1 MIFVKEIMIMKKLL
15 VICLL
20 LIPFTNLVAAE
31 EVDEAVKK
39 GCVLEYDENGEIVN
53 LEEYEE
59 CISGLVEP
67 AWGEDGKGPRQ

>member
-1 MIFVKEIMIMKKLL
+1 MKKLL

-31 EVDEAVKK
+31 EVDENVKK
-39 GCVLEYDENGEIVN
+39 GCILEYDENGEIVN

-59 CISGLVEP
+59 CMANSLELH
-67 AWGEDGKGPRQ
+67 WGGEEDKGPRQ